1 MPFDVRALHS
11 QPACWG
17 RRSRAPLR
25 ARTRLGVIE
34 ALRNGITTIQDMNSL
49 VPQDEEAL
57 DVFLACNAVQAA
69 TACGVAALG
78 LSDEIGMIAPGRK
91 ATSRCST

>member
-49 VPQDEEAL
+49 VPQDKEAL
-57 DVFLACNAVQAA
+57 DVILACNAVQAA
-69 TACGVAALG
+69 ATGGAPRSACLTRSA
-78 LSDEIGMIAPGRK
+78 
-91 ATSRCST
+91 